1 MARAA
6 LEAAGRPVR
15 LPAVSRAALAVV
27 GAAVAATGLA
37 LALAVAVPPLHI
49 TVLRPQPV
57 QQAGGEFNLTLAPT
71 GKTALVPTPVTCLPV
86 QRYFTPGR
94 EEDPACLPKDA
105 SRDRFAAVGVAAF
118 LVGAVLWQASGVE
131 RRLLRDRTRG

>member
-15 LPAVSRAALAVV
+15 LPGVSRIALAFV
-27 GAAVAATGLA
+27 GAGLAVAGVV
-37 LALAVAVPPLHI
+37 LALAVAVTPVHI

-71 GKTALVPTPVTCLPV
+71 GATALVPTRVTCLPI
-86 QRYFTPGR
+86 QRYVTPSR

-105 SRDRFAAVGVAAF
+105 GRDRFAAVGVAAF
-118 LVGAVLWQASGVE
+118 LVGAVLWQASAVE
-131 RRLLRDRTRG
+131 RSLLRDRTRA